1 MGNALSARNDRLG
14 IGSILA
20 VEYGT
25 SDRQDGCTLAPFCL
39 IRRRALTQR
48 SSTMPDDSQD
58 TPVLDTIAAM
68 TAVSVAESNL
78 PLDALLLVR
87 LAALAAVD
95 ARPAS
100 YLLHIG
106 PAAEAGITLED
117 AQNVLVA
124 VAPIIG
130 TARVM
135 SAAINI
141 AEALELAIAVIA
153 EDLE

>member
-1 MGNALSARNDRLG
+1 
-14 IGSILA
+14 
-20 VEYGT
+20 
-25 SDRQDGCTLAPFCL
+25 
-39 IRRRALTQR
+39 
-48 SSTMPDDSQD
+48 MPDDSQD

-117 AQNVLVA
+117 AENVLVA